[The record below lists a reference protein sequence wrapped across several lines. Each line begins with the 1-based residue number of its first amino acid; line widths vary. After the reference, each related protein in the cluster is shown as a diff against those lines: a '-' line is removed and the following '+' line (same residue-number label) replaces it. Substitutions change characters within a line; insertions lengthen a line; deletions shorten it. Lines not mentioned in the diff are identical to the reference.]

1 MARPGRAYWK
11 GFLRLSLVS
20 IGVEIYNAIDSG
32 SEISFNQIHKPS
44 GKRINYTK
52 TVKGIGEVNSADIV
66 KGYEVDKDQY
76 IILDP
81 EEIDSIKLESKKT
94 VDLQQFV
101 DVKEIDPRYF
111 ERPYYIVPAD
121 DHATEGYLVIRNALQ
136 KMNKVGVGQ
145 ITMGGR
151 EHLVA
156 VGPVDKGLVM
166 EILRYANE
174 IKPAS
179 SYFSDLPELKLDSEM
194 VSLAT
199 ELIGRKAASFEPQ
212 KYRDS
217 YAVALK
223 ELVDEKA
230 KGHTITAPSETTQ
243 KGGNVIN
250 LMDAL
255 RKSVQ
260 GDKGTKTEK
269 AGPAKPEKP
278 APQKKGKT
286 KRAS

>member
-20 IGVEIYNAIDSG
+20 IGVEIYNAVDSG

-52 TVKGIGEVNSADIV
+52 TVKGIGEVASSDIV
-66 KGYEVDKDQY
+66 KGYEIDKDQY
-76 IILDP
+76 IILDS
-81 EEIDSIKLESKKT
+81 EDIEAIKLESKKT
-94 VDLQQFV
+94 LDLQQFV
-101 DVKEIDPRYF
+101 DEKEIDPRYF
-111 ERPYYIVPAD
+111 ERPYYVVPAD
-121 DHATEGYLVIRNALQ
+121 EHATQGYLVIRNALQ

-156 VGPVDKGLVM
+156 VGPVEKGLVM
-166 EILRYANE
+166 EILRYENE
-174 IKPAS
+174 IKSAS
-179 SYFSDLPELKLDSEM
+179 SYFHDLPDMKLDNEM

-199 ELIGRKAASFEPQ
+199 ELIGRKAAAFEPQ
-212 KYRDS
+212 RYRDS

-223 ELVDEKA
+223 ALVDEKA
-230 KGHTITAPSETTQ
+230 KGHKITTPPEATP

-260 GDKGTKTEK
+260 GDKT
-269 AGPAKPEKP
+269 AKVPKSSPPEKP
-278 APQKKGKT
+278 PSSKKGSKA
-286 KRAS
+286 KHAS

>member
-52 TVKGIGEVNSADIV
+52 TVKGIGEVSSADIV

-230 KGHTITAPSETTQ
+230 KGHTITAPSEATQ

-269 AGPAKPEKP
+269 VVAAKPEKP
-278 APQKKGKT
+278 APQKKGKA